1 MEFYKPRFD
10 EYEKYTAYYKQCMQL
25 CAESSF
31 LALWSYADE
40 MKIERAFYQDL
51 YWHRALWREKKLW
64 MTPIGEWD
72 RADWKELLTTAV
84 PPGTLFGFIPEIL
97 ADRWRQQ
104 FADRLE
110 IEEMRDEWDY
120 IFHIDD
126 QILLEGQAFSWMRR
140 LCRKFENSYSYVFSK
155 ITAEDLPLIIAFQKK
170 WMEWNERQGKA
181 NEDLWAEHRT
191 ALKILEN
198 WTQLPDVLGAKVT
211 VDGAVVSYITVE
223 MLDEY
228 IVSGHLLKGDYNYKG
243 IYQATQHLLYK
254 NLLSD
259 YSILNGWG
267 DGGCA
272 GLRQA
277 KLNLNP
283 IGYIKKYL
291 VTWKG

>member
-10 EYEKYTAYYKQCMQL
+10 EYEKYTSYFKQCMQM

-31 LALWSYADE
+31 LALWSYEEE
-40 MKIERAFYQDL
+40 MEIERAFYQNL
-51 YWHRALWREKKLW
+51 YWHQGIWRGKKIW

-72 RADWKELLTTAV
+72 RPDWEELLISAV
-84 PPGTLFGFIPEIL
+84 PPGTLFGFIPELL
-97 ADRWRQQ
+97 ADRWRQS
-104 FADRLE
+104 FAGRLE

-126 QILLEGQAFSWMRR
+126 QILLEGQAFAWMRR
-140 LCRKFENSYSYVFSK
+140 LCRKFEKNYPYVFSE
-155 ITAEDLPLIIAFQKK
+155 IVSEDIPAIIAFQKQ
-170 WMEWNERQGKA
+170 WMEWNEQDGKA
-181 NEDLWAEHRT
+181 NEELRAEHRT
-191 ALKILEN
+191 ALKILN
-198 WTQLPDVLGAKVT
+198 HWSQLQDVLGAKVT
-211 VDGAVVSYITVE
+211 VDGEVISYITVE
-223 MLDEY
+223 ILDDY
-228 IVSGHLLKGDYNYKG
+228 LISGHLLKGNYSYKG

-254 NLLSD
+254 QLLAN

-283 IGYIKKYL
+283 IGYVKKYL